1 MKPIVQGRG
10 GTVKWGAW
18 GIFSEKSVFSLDNS
32 ASYMVFYALLIRWRL
47 NLKEDLMYAVITT
60 GGKQYK
66 VSPGDVVRVE
76 SLDAKKGDIVEIKD
90 VLMISDGDKMSVGK
104 PKLDSAKVTAEVVEQ
119 DRGVKLLIFKHRRR
133 KGYRNTNGHRQNY
146 TAIKVK
152 EIIA

>member
-1 MKPIVQGRG
+1 
-10 GTVKWGAW
+10 
-18 GIFSEKSVFSLDNS
+18 
-32 ASYMVFYALLIRWRL
+32 
-47 NLKEDLMYAVITT
+47 MYAVITT

-90 VLMISDGDKMSVGK
+90 VYMISDGEKLSVGK
-104 PKLDSAKVTAEVVEQ
+104 PRLENAKVTAEVVDE

-133 KGYRNTNGHRQNY
+133 KGFRKTNGHRQNF